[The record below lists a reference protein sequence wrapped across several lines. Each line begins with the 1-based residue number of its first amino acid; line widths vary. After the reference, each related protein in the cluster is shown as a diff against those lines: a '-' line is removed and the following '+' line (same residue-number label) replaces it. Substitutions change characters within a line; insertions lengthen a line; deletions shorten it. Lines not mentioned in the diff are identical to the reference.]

1 MHILFECPDARLQGA
16 RDLFLDTFL
25 TVVMPD
31 DRALVSS
38 CLVPTA
44 FLDLLMS
51 EEFRKHKHGPC
62 LVCTRHDI
70 FDIVQSVPIP
80 VLDDLSIVYLL
91 LSWYAM
97 DWYRSC

>member
-1 MHILFECPDARLQGA
+1 MTLRCIFSSSAPMHVCRVPGISSLTPPLQW
-16 RDLFLDTFL
+16 L
-25 TVVMPD
+25 
-31 DRALVSS
+31 

-51 EEFRKHKHGPC
+51 KESRKHKHGPC
-62 LVCTRHDI
+62 LVCTRDDI